1 MSGARHK
8 PGAPTTSFLR
18 KTLDTRNPWHADP
31 DPTTIVGGPLAE
43 EVPVPD
49 LVTRGR
55 EAIKKHDWDEAREA
69 LSAADRGGGLSPE
82 GLIDLGDALWWTGQ
96 PDNAVETFERAYAA
110 FIADDRP
117 TDAASVAA
125 LLAYLAFRR
134 LKESV
139 GAGWMARAESLVE
152 GQAESMGHGWV
163 KLLHAAGA
171 LIMGSDM
178 DAGIAAA
185 DEAIEIASHQGSRG
199 LQSMAMSFKGYALI
213 ERGDWREGLRIV
225 DEAAVMAMSQE
236 DCRATSDVYCN
247 TIAAC
252 RNLADY
258 RRAGEWTEEAERW
271 MRSHSVGGYPGVCQV
286 HRAEL
291 KRLRGS
297 WPEAEREARDACAE
311 LERFH
316 LIDAVGFA
324 HYEIGEVRR
333 RMGDLAAAERAYNKA
348 YERGHS
354 AQPGYALL
362 MKEQGELAG
371 AQRAITEALDGI
383 GGTGSTAALRRAQLL
398 PARVEI
404 ALEAGD
410 LDTAREAINQL
421 EQLTEPFEGAA
432 WRATAL
438 TCRGSVMLHDD
449 RPEAA
454 IEPLS
459 EAWRLWQEIE
469 LPYEAAQARTLLG
482 RARLAAGDETGAM
495 LEFRSA
501 RSTFEQLG
509 AAADLRAL
517 DELGATTGIEDTETT
532 RRRVTK
538 TFLFTDIVTSTD
550 LIGLIGDAAWENLLA
565 WHDRVLR
572 QEIDTAGGEVVRHT
586 GDGFFATFDDARSAM
601 ASAVA
606 IQRRLAAHR
615 QEHGF
620 APWVRIGMHVA
631 EATRQGPDFAGQG
644 VHAAAR
650 VGGLAER
657 EEILASVAT
666 VEAAGAVPFPLGE
679 PRTVELKGI
688 ADPIDIQ
695 SIDWR

>member
-1 MSGARHK
+1 M
-8 PGAPTTSFLR
+8 
-18 KTLDTRNPWHADP
+18 
-31 DPTTIVGGPLAE
+31 
-43 EVPVPD
+43 PD
-49 LVTRGR
+49 LIARGR
-55 EAIKKHDWDEAREA
+55 EAIKSHDWDEAREA
-69 LSAADRGGGLSPE
+69 LSAADHDGGLTPE
-82 GLIDLGDALWWTGQ
+82 GLMDLGDALWWTGH
-96 PDNAVETFERAYAA
+96 PDDAVDTFERAYAA

-117 TDAASVAA
+117 TEAATVAA
-125 LLAYLAFRR
+125 LLAYLSFRR

-139 GAGWMARAESLVE
+139 GAGWMARAESLIE
-152 GQAESMGHGWV
+152 GQPESVGHGWV
-163 KLLHAAGA
+163 KMLHVAGA
-171 LIMGSDM
+171 LIMGSDIEQ
-178 DAGIAAA
+178 GIAAA
-185 DEAIEIASHQGSRG
+185 EEAIEIAGRQGARG

-213 ERGDWREGLRIV
+213 ERGDWRDGLRVV
-225 DEAAVMAMSQE
+225 DEAAVMAMSQD

-271 MRSHSVGGYPGVCQV
+271 MQSHSVGGYPGVCQV

-297 WPEAEREARDACAE
+297 WPEAEQEARHACAE

-316 LIDAVGFA
+316 LLDAVGFA

-333 RMGDLAAAERAYNKA
+333 RMGDLEAAERSYTRA

-354 AQPGYALL
+354 AQPGFALL

-383 GGTGSTAALRRAQLL
+383 GGTGSTASLRRAQLL

-410 LDTAREAINQL
+410 LETARDAIDEL
-421 EQLTEPFEGAA
+421 ERLTEPFEGAA

-438 TCRGSVMLHDD
+438 TCRGSVMLHEA

-459 EAWRLWQEIE
+459 EGWRLFQEIE

-482 RARLAAGDETGAM
+482 RARRAAGDETGAM

-501 RSTFEQLG
+501 RSTFEHLG
-509 AAADLRAL
+509 AASDLRAL
-517 DELGATTGIEDTETT
+517 DDLGATTGIEDMETT

-538 TFLFTDIVTSTD
+538 TFVFTDIVTSTD
-550 LIGLIGDAAWENLLA
+550 LIGLIGDAAWENLLT

-572 QEIDTAGGEVVRHT
+572 EEIEDAGGEVVRHT
-586 GDGFFATFDDARSAM
+586 GDGFFASFGDARSAIE
-601 ASAVA
+601 SAVA

-615 QEHGF
+615 REHGF
-620 APWVRIGMHVA
+620 APWVRIGMHIA
-631 EATRQGPDFAGQG
+631 EATRQGPDYAGQG

-650 VGGLAER
+650 IGGLAER
-657 EEILASVAT
+657 EQILASVET
-666 VEAAGAVPFPLGE
+666 VQAAGKIPFSLGE
-679 PRTVELKGI
+679 PRTADLKGI
-688 ADPIDIQ
+688 ADPVDIQ
-695 SIDWR
+695 AIDWR

>member
-1 MSGARHK
+1 M
-8 PGAPTTSFLR
+8 
-18 KTLDTRNPWHADP
+18 
-31 DPTTIVGGPLAE
+31 
-43 EVPVPD
+43 PD

-69 LSAADRGGGLSPE
+69 LSEADRDGGLSPE
-82 GLIDLGDALWWTGQ
+82 ALMDLGDALWWTGH
-96 PDNAVETFERAYAA
+96 PDDAVDTFERAYAA

-117 TDAASVAA
+117 TEAASVAA

-152 GQAESMGHGWV
+152 GQPESLGHGWV
-163 KLLHAAGA
+163 KLLHAASA
-171 LIMGSDM
+171 LILGSDM
-178 DAGIAAA
+178 EQGVAAA
-185 DEAIEIASHQGSRG
+185 EEAAEIARRQGARG

-297 WPEAEREARDACAE
+297 WPEAEREARNACAE

-316 LIDAVGFA
+316 LLDAIGFA

-333 RMGDLAAAERAYNKA
+333 RMGDLAAAERAYMEA

-362 MKEQGELAG
+362 MKDQGKLPE
-371 AQRAITEALDGI
+371 AQRAITGALESI
-383 GGTGSTAALRRAQLL
+383 GGDDSSAGLRRAQLL

-410 LDTAREAINQL
+410 LDTARDAIDQF
-421 EQLTEPFEGAA
+421 EELTEPFEGAA

-438 TCRGSVMLHDD
+438 TCRGSVLIHED

-454 IEPLS
+454 IEPLA
-459 EAWRLWQEIE
+459 EAWRLWQDIE

-495 LEFRSA
+495 LELRSA

-509 AAADLRAL
+509 AARDLRAL
-517 DELGATTGIEDTETT
+517 DELGATTGVEDPETT

-550 LIGLIGDAAWENLLA
+550 LIGLIGDAAWENLLT

-572 QEIDTAGGEVVRHT
+572 EEIDNAGGEVVRHT
-586 GDGFFATFDDARSAM
+586 GDGFFASFDDARPAIE
-601 ASAVA
+601 SAVA

-615 QEHGF
+615 REHGF

-631 EATRQGPDFAGQG
+631 EATRQGPDYAGQG

-650 VGGLAER
+650 IGALAER
-657 EEILASVAT
+657 EEILASVGA
-666 VEAAGAVPFPLGE
+666 VEAAGIVPFPVSE
-679 PRTVELKGI
+679 PRTVDLKGI
-688 ADPIDIQ
+688 ADPIEVQ
-695 SIDWR
+695 AIDWRQ

>member
-1 MSGARHK
+1 M
-8 PGAPTTSFLR
+8 
-18 KTLDTRNPWHADP
+18 
-31 DPTTIVGGPLAE
+31 
-43 EVPVPD
+43 PD
-49 LVTRGR
+49 LITRGR
-55 EAIKKHDWDEAREA
+55 EAIKKHRWDEAREA
-69 LSAADRGGGLSPE
+69 LSEADRDGGLSPE
-82 GLIDLGDALWWTGQ
+82 ALMDLGDALWWTGH
-96 PDNAVETFERAYAA
+96 PDDAVDAFERAYAA
-110 FIADDRP
+110 FIADER
-117 TDAASVAA
+117 TTEAASVAA

-139 GAGWMARAESLVE
+139 GAGWMARAESLIE
-152 GQAESMGHGWV
+152 GQPESLGHGWV

-171 LIMGSDM
+171 LIMGDDM
-178 DAGIAAA
+178 EQGIAAA
-185 DEAIEIASHQGSRG
+185 EEAMEIARRQGARG

-225 DEAAVMAMSQE
+225 DEAAVMAMSQD

-271 MRSHSVGGYPGVCQV
+271 MHSHSVGGYPGVCQV

-297 WPEAEREARDACAE
+297 WPEAEREARNACAE

-316 LIDAVGFA
+316 LIDAIGFA

-333 RMGDLAAAERAYNKA
+333 RMGDLAAAERAYMEA

-362 MKEQGELAG
+362 MRDQGKLAE
-371 AQRAITEALDGI
+371 AQRAIAGALDSI
-383 GGTGSTAALRRAQLL
+383 GGGDSTAMLRRARLL

-404 ALEAGD
+404 ALEADD
-410 LDTAREAINQL
+410 LKTARDAID
-421 EQLTEPFEGAA
+421 EFEELTAPFEGAA

-438 TCRGSVMLHDD
+438 TCRGSVLLHEGEA
-449 RPEAA
+449 EAA
-454 IEPLS
+454 ISPLA

-469 LPYEAAQARTLLG
+469 LPYESAQARTLLG
-482 RARLAAGDETGAM
+482 RARRAAGDETGAM

-517 DELGATTGIEDTETT
+517 DELGATSGVADPETT

-550 LIGLIGDAAWENLLA
+550 LIGLIGDAAWENLLT

-572 QEIDTAGGEVVRHT
+572 EEIDNAGGEVVRHT
-586 GDGFFATFDDARSAM
+586 GDGFFASFDDARQAI

-615 QEHGF
+615 REHGF

-631 EATRQGPDFAGQG
+631 EATRQGPDYSGQG

-657 EEILASVAT
+657 EEILASVAA
-666 VEAAGAVPFPLGE
+666 VEAAGTVPFPLSE
-679 PRTVELKGI
+679 PRTVDLKGI
-688 ADPIDIQ
+688 ADPIEVQ
-695 SIDWR
+695 AVDWRQ